1 MAIAERTAR
10 RGRRRRGDSVPPSCA
25 GAALA
30 TALLVAGCDGVAE
43 PEIKVRYEKAASGP
57 ALVGR
62 SLMKRT
68 LLLEEVAERIN
79 RTMKLPHD
87 IELVGAQCGE
97 ANAYWN
103 LAEKRITI
111 CYEDADLSM
120 RSFQVAG
127 DDDPIPAAINA
138 EVATFYHELAHATI
152 DIYDLPITGRE
163 EDASDQLVVF
173 MLLEP
178 DENGAVQPRAE
189 EAVKDY
195 ARMFEQYSEGQD
207 VLVEADFAAKHSV
220 NRSRMYNIL
229 CWFYGHDPSEHGDL
243 VADGLLPQDRA
254 RGCEAEYAQ
263 LHKSWATLLEPYLRH
278 DDHE

>member
-1 MAIAERTAR
+1 MAIADRIVR
-10 RGRRRRGDSVPPSCA
+10 SGRRRRSDSVSSSCA

-30 TALLVAGCDGVAE
+30 TALLVAGCDRAAE
-43 PEIKVRYEKAASGP
+43 PEIKVRYEKAGSGP

-68 LLLEEVAERIN
+68 SLLEQVAERIN
-79 RTMKLPHD
+79 HTMNLSHD

-103 LAEKRITI
+103 LAEKKITI

-127 DDDPIPAAINA
+127 DEDPIPAAINA
-138 EVATFYHELAHATI
+138 EIATFYHELAHATI
-152 DIYDLPITGRE
+152 DMYDLPITGRE

-178 DENGAVQPRAE
+178 DENGSVEPHAE
-189 EAVKDY
+189 AAVKDY
-195 ARMFEQYSEGQD
+195 ARMFEQYAAGQEI
-207 VLVEADFAAKHSV
+207 LVEADFAAKHSL
-220 NRSRMYNIL
+220 NRARMYNIL
-229 CWFYGHDPSEHGDL
+229 CWFYGHDSAEHGDL
-243 VADGLLPQDRA
+243 VTDGLLPEDRA
-254 RGCEAEYAQ
+254 RGCEAEYEQ
-263 LHKSWATLLEPYLRH
+263 LHKSWAKLLEPYLRH
-278 DDHE
+278 NDHE